1 MAVKLLLRFLI
12 PLLCIVGLTACGVQ
26 GSYTDQLPDP
36 QDLSDPRSFEG
47 VTEVS
52 DFVDIEP
59 VSTNAQPALPV
70 ELTDADGYD
79 VSVTDVSRILALDI
93 YGTYTKTLSGLG
105 LADNIV
111 GRTVSSTEPNLADRP
126 VVTEGGHNINVEA
139 VLELNPT
146 LVIVDHSIG
155 PRDAID
161 QIREAGVTT
170 VVMEPQRTI
179 DSVDE
184 DIITLGET
192 VGLPDEARK
201 LSERSIKEID
211 EAKEAIKAISPE
223 EPMRMAFLYARGNG
237 GVFFIMGEGTG
248 AQDLIEGIGGVDL
261 AAENHLS
268 YAEPANAEALARI
281 NPEVIIMMTD
291 GLKSTGGIDGLL
303 ERPGVAQTIAG
314 QKQRVVTIPDGQSLA
329 FGPMTGQTL
338 VKLAKAVYDPDNA

>member
-1 MAVKLLLRFLI
+1 MKLLLRFLI

-52 DFVDIEP
+52 DFADIEP
-59 VSTNAQPALPV
+59 VSTKVQPVLPV

-79 VSVTDVSRILALDI
+79 VTVTDVSRSLALDI

-179 DSVDE
+179 DSVGE

-211 EAKEAIKAISPE
+211 ESKEAIKTIAPE

-248 AQDLIEGIGGVDL
+248 AQDLIEGIGGIDL
-261 AAENHLS
+261 AAENNLS

-291 GLKSTGGIDGLL
+291 GLKSTGGVGGLL

-314 QKQRVVTIPDGQSLA
+314 QKHRIVTIPDGQSLA